1 MKAADRKHNTPFET
15 EHEKSK
21 KKKCTYH
28 PAMECPTPDQPC
40 ISARKKKKAH

>member
-15 EHEKSK
+15 KHENSK
-21 KKKCTYH
+21 KKECIYH

-40 ISARKKKKAH
+40 IFARKKKKAH